1 MRELTM
7 TKNGSNEHLMPTV
20 KFTSNLKRFYPD
32 LTPLVVHGET
42 VADVIS
48 EIEVHYTGLKDYIVD
63 ENGCLRE
70 HVNIFI
76 GNDMIKDRLTLKDE
90 LKGKDELYVMQALS
104 GG

>member
-1 MRELTM
+1 
-7 TKNGSNEHLMPTV
+7 MPTV

-32 LTPLVVHGET
+32 LAPLEVHGET
-42 VADVIS
+42 VADVLS
-48 EIEVHYTGLKDYIVD
+48 EIESRYAGLKDYIVD
-63 ENGCLRE
+63 ENGCLRK

-90 LKGKDELYVMQALS
+90 LSGQDELYVMQALS

>member
-1 MRELTM
+1 
-7 TKNGSNEHLMPTV
+7 MPTV

-32 LTPLVVHGET
+32 LAPLEVPGET
-42 VADVIS
+42 VA
-48 EIEVHYTGLKDYIVD
+48 EILFEIDKHYAGLKDYIVD

-76 GNDMIKDRLTLKDE
+76 GNDMIKDRLTLQDALTGE
-90 LKGKDELYVMQALS
+90 DELYVMQAIS